1 MKKTIFYSLLCL
13 FFTTFSLVSCSDDD
27 DPKEE
32 EIEALLSM
40 DFGVDHG
47 TVTYNDNTILY
58 FTEKGKKQRIEDKD
72 ENGNITAV
80 MLLDRAAKKCYI
92 LAPETKTY
100 ITLTDEASTSANP
113 FIFLGDDIGYT
124 AAAAGATKSEKTIA
138 GKKCTVW
145 KWTENNNSYEYGGYK
160 RIVMLSKDKDDSFE
174 AISFSESAPSV
185 SFTVPS
191 DYISTAIPNM

>member
-13 FFTTFSLVSCSDDD
+13 FFITFSLVSCSDDD

-124 AAAAGATKSEKTIA
+124 AAAAGATKSE
-138 GKKCTVW
+138 
-145 KWTENNNSYEYGGYK
+145 NNNSYEYGGYK